1 MYMHRKSPDLFLVA
15 MLDEQV
21 VGYAVGELR
30 KSLYGSPVELLE
42 IGHILNIALE
52 NGKKRKGVGTKLI
65 LELELRFRQRKATVA
80 MLEVRESNTSAR
92 SFYTVLGYR
101 ETIRLAMYYG
111 DEDAIV
117 MTKDLFL
124 IN

>member
-15 MLDEQV
+15 VLDEQV

-30 KSLYGSPVELLE
+30 KNLNRVPAELLE
-42 IGHILNIALE
+42 IGHILNVAVE
-52 NGKKRKGVGTKLI
+52 NGKRRKGVGTKLI
-65 LELELRFRQRKATVA
+65 LELELRFRQKKATVA
-80 MLEVRESNTSAR
+80 MLEVRESNIAAR
-92 SFYTVLGYR
+92 SFYKVLGYR
-101 ETIRLAMYYG
+101 ETTRLAMYYG